1 MADARH
7 AHPCREVSRRGVIE
21 EKANSC
27 RSIPWI
33 VISQE
38 LLDGVHAAGP
48 AVAVVQHL
56 KESTARII
64 AGWSTVSLR
73 QSANR
78 LHQGR
83 HDTRRVVNPGSWP
96 WLLGRTD
103 SGSLFLWTS

>member
-1 MADARH
+1 MADGRWQM
-7 AHPCREVSRRGVIE
+7 PDLRIPVERLVGGGLIE

-27 RSIPWI
+27 RSIPWM

-38 LLDGVHAAGP
+38 LPDGVHAAGP

-56 KESTARII
+56 KESTARVI

-83 HDTRRVVNPGSWP
+83 HEHAGS
-96 WLLGRTD
+96 
-103 SGSLFLWTS
+103 